1 MNDQNHES
9 LLNGSVENVQIEAPQ
24 EKTLETLQ
32 QQCRELIAQRK
43 LREIDLQLAQQVVSY
58 ELATDPKKQSEQIT
72 QLYFAC
78 VALSASLAKGQVCLP
93 LDRCFIRDLSAW
105 WLNTPQLVELLSAC
119 DNVFVVANNSADYST
134 GHSSTVSSADSS
146 SGSEQNWQNQPL
158 VLDPGNGIT
167 TPRLYLAR
175 YYFYEQGVYQH
186 IRQRLTP
193 AMSHKELAASLKQPL
208 QQLFPRSASGD
219 VIDWQNIAAASAC
232 SMPFA
237 VITGGP
243 GTGKTTTV
251 TKLLSALLSLNPS
264 MHIALAAP
272 TGKAAARMTESI
284 RGAKIREN
292 QHGENGASGL
302 AHADLIPD
310 DSFTLHRLLGW
321 TPRGYRYNRDHPLP
335 YDCVVVDEASMIDLP
350 MMHHLMSALSADARL
365 ILLGDRDQLA
375 SVEAGSVL
383 ADLCDSGNEHGPSL
397 EFAQLMQQ
405 LTGQDISGFVET
417 LAGGQGIQNAV
428 AQLRVSHRF
437 HANSGIGRL
446 AAAVNQGNYHD
457 ALAAF
462 DKFSDIDLH
471 WHDTSVDNKTS
482 KPTDFWKIATAKGYQ
497 DYCKTVAKG
506 DPKQIIQAFS
516 QFQVLVATRQ
526 GPFGIEEINRQIELL
541 LRPQLDKKHQYGG
554 VMYPGRAV
562 MISRN
567 DYDLGLFNG
576 DIGILVEVPKEVS
589 KEVPNEGSRESG
601 RELKA
606 AFMDSDGEVRLLLPS
621 RLPEHETAF
630 AMTVH
635 KSQGSEFDQVF
646 MILPATWQ
654 SVITREL
661 IYTGITR
668 AKSHFRLLTSM
679 HSWQAG
685 LSARVERASGLRDK
699 LWC

>member
-1 MNDQNHES
+1 MISDQDEA
-9 LLNGSVENVQIEAPQ
+9 SVLTGTQ
-24 EKTLETLQ
+24 EDTLEKLQ
-32 QQCRELIAQRK
+32 QQCRDLIAQRK

-58 ELATDPKKQSEQIT
+58 ERVTQNPKQQEQVI
-72 QLYFAC
+72 QLYFVC

-93 LDRCFIRDLSAW
+93 LDCCFIRDLSAW
-105 WLNTPQLVELLSAC
+105 WLNTPQLVELLSGC
-119 DNVFVVANNSADYST
+119 NNVFVVT
-134 GHSSTVSSADSS
+134 GNS
-146 SGSEQNWQNQPL
+146 SGDSEQNWKNQPL

-175 YYFYEQGVYQH
+175 YYFYELGVYQH

-193 AMSHKELAASLKQPL
+193 AMSQEELIASLKQPL
-208 QQLFPRSASGD
+208 QQLFPDAAFSD
-219 VIDWQNIAAASAC
+219 VIDWQNIAAVSAC
-232 SMPFA
+232 TMPFA

-284 RGAKIREN
+284 RGAKIRESQN
-292 QHGENGASGL
+292 SESGESGL

-350 MMHHLMSALSADARL
+350 MMHHLMSALSADTRL

-383 ADLCDSGNEHGPSL
+383 ADLCDAGNEHGPSQ

-405 LTGQDISGFVET
+405 LTGQDISGYVEHID
-417 LAGGQGIQNAV
+417 GGQGIQNAV

-446 AAAVNQGNYHD
+446 AAAVNQGNYHA
-457 ALAAF
+457 ALVAF
-462 DKFSDIDLH
+462 EKFQDIDLH
-471 WHDTSVDNKTS
+471 WHDASIDSKNSKTR
-482 KPTDFWKIATAKGYQ
+482 KFKTTDFWKIATAKGYQ
-497 DYCKTVAKG
+497 NYCKTVAKG
-506 DPKQIIQAFS
+506 DAKQIIQAFS

-526 GPFGIEEINRQIELL
+526 GPFGIEEVNRQIELL
-541 LRPQLDKKHQYGG
+541 LRPQLDKKHQYSGA
-554 VMYPGRAV
+554 MYPGRAV

-576 DIGILVEVPKEVS
+576 DIGILVEVEKEASTPSS
-589 KEVPNEGSRESG
+589 KAGGGNSE

-606 AFMDSDGEVRLLLPS
+606 AFMDSNGEVRLLLPS

-646 MILPATWQ
+646 MVLPTAWQ
-654 SVITREL
+654 SVVTREL

-679 HSWQAG
+679 RSWQAG
-685 LSARVERASGLRDK
+685 LSSRVERASGLRDK
-699 LWC
+699 LWS

>member
-1 MNDQNHES
+1 MSYQDEVS
-9 LLNGSVENVQIEAPQ
+9 LLNGTEEN
-24 EKTLETLQ
+24 TLEKLQ

-58 ELATDPKKQSEQIT
+58 ELATEPKDQTDSQPEKII

-105 WLNTPQLVELLSAC
+105 WLNMPQLVELLSGC
-119 DNVFVVANNSADYST
+119 DNVFVVAD
-134 GHSSTVSSADSS
+134 D
-146 SGSEQNWQNQPL
+146 SEQNWQNQPL

-193 AMSHKELAASLKQPL
+193 AMSQEELIASLKQPL
-208 QQLFPRSASGD
+208 QQLFPGAATGD

-284 RGAKIREN
+284 RGAKIRESQN
-292 QHGENGASGL
+292 SENGESGL
-302 AHADLIPD
+302 VHADLIPD

-350 MMHHLMSALSADARL
+350 MMHHLMSALSADTRL

-383 ADLCDSGNEHGPSL
+383 ADLCDSGNEHGPSQ

-405 LTGQDISGFVET
+405 LTGQDISGYVEHID
-417 LAGGQGIQNAV
+417 GGQGIQNAV

-462 DKFSDIDLH
+462 EKFEDIDLH
-471 WHDTSVDNKTS
+471 WHDTSADNKTS
-482 KPTDFWKIATAKGYQ
+482 KTTDFWKIATAKGYQ
-497 DYCKTVAKG
+497 NYCKTVAKG

-516 QFQVLVATRQ
+516 EFQVLVATRQ
-526 GPFGIEEINRQIELL
+526 GPFGIEEVNRQIELL
-541 LRPQLDKKHQYGG
+541 LRPQLDKKHQYSGA
-554 VMYPGRAV
+554 MYPGRAV

-576 DIGILVEVPKEVS
+576 DIGILVEVPKDSEAKS
-589 KEVPNEGSRESG
+589 E

-646 MILPATWQ
+646 MILPTTWQ

>member
-1 MNDQNHES
+1 MSYQDEVS
-9 LLNGSVENVQIEAPQ
+9 LLNGSEEN
-24 EKTLETLQ
+24 TLEKLQ

-58 ELATDPKKQSEQIT
+58 ELATDPKNQTDSKPEKIT

-105 WLNTPQLVELLSAC
+105 WLNTPQLVELLSGC
-119 DNVFVVANNSADYST
+119 DNVFVVSD
-134 GHSSTVSSADSS
+134 D
-146 SGSEQNWQNQPL
+146 SEQNWKNQPL

-175 YYFYEQGVYQH
+175 YYFYELGVYQH

-193 AMSHKELAASLKQPL
+193 AMSQEELIASLQQPL
-208 QQLFPRSASGD
+208 QQLFPGAAAGD

-284 RGAKIREN
+284 RGAKIRESQN
-292 QHGENGASGL
+292 SENGESGL

-350 MMHHLMSALSADARL
+350 MMHHLMSALSADTRL

-383 ADLCDSGNEHGPSL
+383 ADLCDSGNEHGPSQ

-405 LTGQDISGFVET
+405 LTGQDISGYVEHID
-417 LAGGQGIQNAV
+417 GGQGIQNAV

-462 DKFSDIDLH
+462 EKFEDIDLH
-471 WHDTSVDNKTS
+471 WHDASVDNKTSKTQKS

-497 DYCKTVAKG
+497 NYCKTVAKG

-516 QFQVLVATRQ
+516 EFQVLVATRQ
-526 GPFGIEEINRQIELL
+526 GPFGIEEVNRQIELL
-541 LRPQLDKKHQYGG
+541 LRPQLDKKHQYSGA
-554 VMYPGRAV
+554 MYPGRAV

-576 DIGILVEVPKEVS
+576 DIGILVEVPKEDGGYS
-589 KEVPNEGSRESG
+589 E

-646 MILPATWQ
+646 MILPTTWQ

>member
-1 MNDQNHES
+1 MTHYPQDTALQ
-9 LLNGSVENVQIEAPQ
+9 EN
-24 EKTLETLQ
+24 TLEILQ
-32 QQCRELIAQRK
+32 QQCRELIDQRK

-58 ELATDPKKQSEQIT
+58 ELAAEPKQKPEKII
-72 QLYFAC
+72 QLYFSC

-93 LDRCFIRDLSAW
+93 LDRCFIRDLSDW
-105 WLNTPQLVELLSAC
+105 WVNTAQLVELLSDC
-119 DNVFVVANNSADYST
+119 DNVFVVSDN
-134 GHSSTVSSADSS
+134 GCEP
-146 SGSEQNWQNQPL
+146 GWQNQPL
-158 VLDPGNGIT
+158 VLDPGNDIT

-186 IRQRLTP
+186 IRQRLMP
-193 AMSHKELAASLKQPL
+193 AMSHEALIASLKQPL
-208 QQLFPRSASGD
+208 KQLFPDASAGDSGAAAGD

-232 SMPFA
+232 VMPFA

-284 RGAKIREN
+284 RGAKIRESQN
-292 QHGENGASGL
+292 SEGTGL
-302 AHADLIPD
+302 AHAELIPD

-321 TPRGYRYNRDHPLP
+321 TPRGYRYNRHHPLP

-383 ADLCDSGNEHGPSL
+383 ADLCDSCNEHGPSQ

-405 LTGQDISGFVET
+405 LTGQDISGYVERIDD
-417 LAGGQGIQNAV
+417 GQGIQNAV

-446 AAAVNQGNYHD
+446 AAAVNQGNYHH
-457 ALAAF
+457 ALTAF
-462 DKFSDIDLH
+462 ETFGDIDLH
-471 WHDTSVDNKTS
+471 WHDATVDNNSPKTQ
-482 KPTDFWKIATAKGYQ
+482 KTRTTDFWKTAVAKGYQ
-497 DYCKTVAKG
+497 NYCKTVAKG

-516 QFQVLVATRQ
+516 EFQVLVATRQ

-541 LRPQLDKKHQYGG
+541 LRPQLDKKYQYSGA
-554 VMYPGRAV
+554 MYPGRAV
-562 MISRN
+562 MVSRN

-576 DIGILVEVPKEVS
+576 DIGILVEVPQPES
-589 KEVPNEGSRESG
+589 CEGG
-601 RELKA
+601 KNADRELKA
-606 AFMDSDGEVRLLLPS
+606 AFMNSDGEVRLLLPS

-646 MILPATWQ
+646 MMLPARWQ

-679 HSWQAG
+679 HSWQTG
-685 LSARVERASGLRDK
+685 LSSRVERASGLRDK
-699 LWC
+699 LWF